1 MGLFDW
7 FSSKKKAQQIWRI
20 DGPGDFEIEVV
31 GESHYQDALENIT
44 GGKTE
49 DGHEMEKDALLIHHD
64 ENPYDNQ
71 AVVVSIEGEIVGYL
85 NRKLARQF
93 RVKMKEAGVAG
104 QPAVCRALIVGG
116 WDRGDGDEG
125 HFGV

>member
-7 FSSKKKAQQIWRI
+7 FSRKKKAQQQIVRI
-20 DGPGDFEIEVV
+20 DGPGDLEIELV

-49 DGHEMEKDALLIHHD
+49 DGHEMEKDALLIHND

-71 AVVVSIEGEIVGYL
+71 AVVISIANWPGSFVQ
-85 NRKLARQF
+85 K
-93 RVKMKEAGVAG
+93 
-104 QPAVCRALIVGG
+104 
-116 WDRGDGDEG
+116 
-125 HFGV
+125 